1 MIKLYFCILIS
12 LCCFSYQ
19 ALADD
24 VDSIENL
31 FTEDGSKDE
40 KKSEDEAKAAEF
52 RAEETQKVNVTKLEN
67 LNQLKPFEDI
77 AVIQKRYLPKTERFE
92 ANINASSNI
101 NDSYFSAYGIG
112 GGLTYNFNEK
122 MAVEFI
128 AKWFS
133 ASNSKN
139 TKQLLDRGVVVN
151 GMVVTELFYG
161 VDFRWTPLYGKF
173 SYFDKKIIPFDHYFS
188 IGLGQTQLATGS
200 SVGDASTEY
209 RIEAL
214 DDPITLRISTGEV
227 FALTK
232 WMVFRWDVSWH
243 FLAPE
248 VRTTRTVGAGTSV
261 TTTDDIQNNLFINFG
276 LSFYFPEAKYR

>member
-1 MIKLYFCILIS
+1 MIKFYLCVLIL
-12 LCCFSYQ
+12 LCCSSYK

-24 VDSIENL
+24 VDSIETL
-31 FTEDGSKDE
+31 FTEDGNKDE

-52 RAEETQKVNVTKLEN
+52 KVEKAEQINVTKLEN

-92 ANINASSNI
+92 ANINASTNI
-101 NDSYFSAYGIG
+101 NDAYFSAYGIG

-122 MAVEFI
+122 FAVEGI
-128 AKWFS
+128 VKWFS
-133 ASNSKN
+133 ASNSSNSKN
-139 TKQLLDRGVVVN
+139 LLDRGVVVN
-151 GMVVTELFYG
+151 GMVVTEVFYG
-161 VDFRWTPLYGKF
+161 ADFRWTPIYGKF

-200 SVGDASTEY
+200 SASGSSTNV
-209 RIEAL
+209 RVEAL
-214 DDPITLRISTGEV
+214 NDPITLRISTGEV

-243 FLAPE
+243 FMQPE
-248 VRTTRTVGAGTSV
+248 VRTTRTSPTTTSV
-261 TTTDDIQNNLFINFG
+261 VTDDIQNNLFINFG

>member
-19 ALADD
+19 AVADD

-52 RAEETQKVNVTKLEN
+52 RAEEAPKVNVTKLEN

-92 ANINASSNI
+92 ANINVSSNI

-122 MAVEFI
+122 MGVELI

-133 ASNSKN
+133 AKNSNN
-139 TKQLLDRGVVVN
+139 TQTLLDRGVVVN

-161 VDFRWTPLYGKF
+161 VDFRWTPIYGKF

-188 IGLGQTQLATGS
+188 VGIGQTQLETGS
-200 SVGDASTEY
+200 SASDSSTNY

-232 WMVFRWDVSWH
+232 WMAFRWDLSWH
-243 FLAPE
+243 FMKPD
-248 VRTTRTVGAGTSV
+248 VRTSRPGPPATVTNSS
-261 TTTDDIQNNLFINFG
+261 DIQNNLFINFG

>member
-1 MIKLYFCILIS
+1 MIKFYFCVLIS
-12 LCCFSYQ
+12 LCCFSYH
-19 ALADD
+19 AWADD
-24 VDSIENL
+24 VDSIETL
-31 FTEDGSKDE
+31 FTEDSNKDE
-40 KKSEDEAKAAEF
+40 KKSEDEARAAEF
-52 RAEETQKVNVTKLEN
+52 KVEKAEQINVTKLEN

-92 ANINASSNI
+92 ANINASTNI

-122 MAVEFI
+122 FAVEGI

-133 ASNSKN
+133 ASNSSNAKN
-139 TKQLLDRGVVVN
+139 LLDRGVVVN
-151 GMVVTELFYG
+151 GMVVTELYYG
-161 VDFRWTPLYGKF
+161 VDFRWTPIYGKF

-188 IGLGQTQLATGS
+188 VGLGQTQLATGS
-200 SVGDASTEY
+200 SASGSSTNV
-209 RIEAL
+209 RVEAL

-243 FLAPE
+243 FMQPE
-248 VRTTRTVGAGTSV
+248 VRTTRTSPSSV
-261 TTTDDIQNNLFINFG
+261 TVTDDLQNNLFINFG

>member
-1 MIKLYFCILIS
+1 MIKFYFCVLIS
-12 LCCFSYQ
+12 LCGLSNL

-24 VDSIENL
+24 VDSIETL
-31 FTEDGSKDE
+31 FTEDSNKDE
-40 KKSEDEAKAAEF
+40 KKSEDEAKAAQF
-52 RAEETQKVNVTKLEN
+52 KAEKTEDINVTKLEN

-92 ANINASSNI
+92 ANINASTNI

-122 MAVEFI
+122 FAVEGI

-133 ASNSKN
+133 TSNSSNSKN
-139 TKQLLDRGVVVN
+139 LLDRGVVVN

-161 VDFRWTPLYGKF
+161 VDFRWKPIYGKF

-188 IGLGQTQLATGS
+188 VGLGQTQLATGS
-200 SVGDASTEY
+200 SASGSSTSVQV
-209 RIEAL
+209 EAL

-243 FLAPE
+243 FMQPE
-248 VRTTRTVGAGTSV
+248 VRTTRGTAVTV
-261 TTTDDIQNNLFINFG
+261 TDDIQNNLFINFG